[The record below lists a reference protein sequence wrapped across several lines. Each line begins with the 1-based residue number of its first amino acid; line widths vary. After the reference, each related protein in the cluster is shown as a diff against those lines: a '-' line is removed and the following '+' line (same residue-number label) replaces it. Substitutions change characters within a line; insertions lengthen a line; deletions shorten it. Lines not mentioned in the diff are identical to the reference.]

1 MFITTKTMQFNNLSN
16 AIHLSYITLQIHS
29 ITYIQH
35 YTSHSMANN
44 LNIFVPTF
52 NYLTQSHDSSMM
64 LLHHNIFLKIYFR
77 NCLKCHSICYLLF
90 GFVQLTSMTS
100 IHMLNVACRI
110 TFELNFLY
118 FICVYMF
125 LYVFFYTYVCVIS
138 IY

>member
-100 IHMLNVACRI
+100 IYMLKYSGMQNYIWIEFFV
-110 TFELNFLY
+110 F
-118 FICVYMF
+118 YMC
-125 LYVFFYTYVCVIS
+125 LYVFVCFFFIHMCV
-138 IY
+138 